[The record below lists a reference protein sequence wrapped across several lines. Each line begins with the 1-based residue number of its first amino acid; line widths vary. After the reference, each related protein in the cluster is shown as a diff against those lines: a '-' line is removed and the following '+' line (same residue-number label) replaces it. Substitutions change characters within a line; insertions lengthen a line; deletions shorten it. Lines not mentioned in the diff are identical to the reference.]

1 MTTSQSRAAS
11 AYATVNLE
19 SRANASGGAELV
31 ILLIEGVLDR
41 IKLAKQAIAQRDI
54 QQKITHINKALSI
67 IGEGLRAHL
76 DVAAGG
82 EIAQNLDDLYAYCQ
96 VRLLHANSR
105 NDVAALDEIG
115 NLFSPLLTAWTALRN
130 GETATAAA
138 SVQSLAE
145 ATRALKSVV
154 PSVQRLYG
162 AASYGRFSSVG
173 A

>member
-11 AYATVNLE
+11 AYASVNLE
-19 SRANASGGAELV
+19 SRANASGGVELV

-41 IKLAKQAIAQRDI
+41 VKLAKQAMAQRDVM
-54 QQKITHINKALSI
+54 QKIKHINKALEI
-67 IGEGLRAHL
+67 ISEGLRAHL
-76 DVAAGG
+76 DVSAGG

-96 VRLLHANSR
+96 VRLLHANSK

-115 NLFSPLLTAWTALRN
+115 GLFSPLLSAWTGIRN
-130 GETATAAA
+130 GGTASATA

-145 ATRALKSVV
+145 VTRALKSVV

-162 AASYGRFSSVG
+162 ANTYGRMAMG